1 MIAPG
6 IPDIKHILPHTTVG
20 WPDEFEFRIHTYELL
35 PYGFN
40 ARKNQIM
47 QTAVENGWNVKC
59 FFSQWENSNIILIRR
74 ETA

>member
-20 WPDEFEFRIHTYELL
+20 WPDEFEFRIRPYELMMNGL
-35 PYGFN
+35 N

-59 FFSQWENSNIILIRR
+59 VFSQLERANVIIIARP
-74 ETA
+74 TA